1 MSHIYIL
8 ALEDKKYYV
17 GQTNNPQ
24 LRIEQHHEGSGAC
37 WTIKYKPIK
46 ILQIRPSTGPFDENN
61 TTKELMIKYGIDQV
75 RGGSYC
81 TEHIDKTEKELL
93 QKELWGVANCCIRC
107 GKKDHYISECRKR
120 VDVNGNK
127 ILSKSITPPVK
138 RTKNDINNDIINNN
152 VNNTNN
158 NNNINNTIDK
168 KPKPK
173 VCKACGRNNHKT
185 KDCFATT
192 KLTGSPIVKKP
203 CTRCHRVG
211 HKKAD
216 CFATT
221 DVNGKVLK

>member
-1 MSHIYIL
+1 MTHIYIL
-8 ALEDKKYYV
+8 ALEDNKYYV

-24 LRIEQHHEGSGAC
+24 LRIEQHCDGSGAC
-37 WTIKYKPIK
+37 WTVKYKPIK
-46 ILQIRPSTGPFDENN
+46 ILQIKPSTGPFDENN

-81 TEHIDKTEKELL
+81 TEYIDEKEKELL
-93 QKELWGVANCCIRC
+93 QKELWGVDNCCIRC
-107 GKKDHYISECRKR
+107 GKKNHYISECRKR

-127 ILSKSITPPVK
+127 ILTKSIAPPVK
-138 RTKNDINNDIINNN
+138 RTKNVSNTTN
-152 VNNTNN
+152 VSNTSNTY
-158 NNNINNTIDK
+158 NIPTNTVK
-168 KPKPK
+168 QK
-173 VCKACGRNNHKT
+173 VCKSCGRNNHKT

-211 HKKAD
+211 HKKVD

-221 DVNGKVLK
+221 DVKGTHLKPLK